1 MGTTDTIDHPL
12 LTPGRSLSHFRPRLG
27 SHQGLR
33 PQDGCFHW
41 SPWSAALLFHPEA
54 HPNTMTSRRRFITL
68 SGGASGG
75 SGSGTSPQ
83 AASPA
88 EIVTSGIGLLPDRR
102 MAWLQSR
109 LSPSQ

>member
-1 MGTTDTIDHPL
+1 
-12 LTPGRSLSHFRPRLG
+12 
-27 SHQGLR
+27 
-33 PQDGCFHW
+33 
-41 SPWSAALLFHPEA
+41 
-54 HPNTMTSRRRFITL
+54 MTSRRRFITL